1 MAQGPA
7 AITLGLMTAERA
19 QRGIQVVDAKPF
31 EIRASSKVR
40 GCEAQMCRTAS
51 ILPEPVSLLLRVYQK
66 KGVIRREPTDCS
78 ALVEMTRC
86 SAATDSAPPRVGP
99 GFGLG
104 AASAR
109 GECEVVREAC
119 RHSAQ
124 PAEAGWAAD

>member
-1 MAQGPA
+1 MQNLFG
-7 AITLGLMTAERA
+7 
-19 QRGIQVVDAKPF
+19 
-31 EIRASSKVR
+31 IRASSKVR

-109 GECEVVREAC
+109 RECEVDREAFH
-119 RHSAQ
+119 HSAQ